1 MMALE
6 RIQPQGLAK
15 PGTYSH
21 VIRAGNTVYISGQTA
36 TDAQGNVV
44 GRGDITAQSV
54 QVFENLKAALASV
67 GGTFADVAS
76 ITVYIT
82 DARYRD
88 PMREVRTRYLG
99 DKLPTST
106 LLVVAGLADP
116 EYLLEISAIAVVG

>member
-1 MMALE
+1 MALE

-21 VIRAGNTVYISGQTA
+21 VIRAGNTVYIAGQTA

-116 EYLLEISAIAVVG
+116 EYLLEISATAVVG

>member
-1 MMALE
+1 MALE

-21 VIRAGNTVYISGQTA
+21 VIRAGNTVYIAGQTA

>member
-21 VIRAGNTVYISGQTA
+21 VIKAGNTVYIAGQTA

>member
-1 MMALE
+1 MALE
-6 RIQPQGLAK
+6 RIQPEGLAK

-21 VIRAGNTVYISGQTA
+21 VIRAGNTVYIAGQTA

-67 GGTFADVAS
+67 GGTFADLAS

-106 LLVVAGLADP
+106 LLVIAGLADP

>member
-1 MMALE
+1 MALE

-21 VIRAGNTVYISGQTA
+21 VIKAGNTVYIAGQTA

>member
-21 VIRAGNTVYISGQTA
+21 VIRAGNTVYIAGQTA

>member
-1 MMALE
+1 MALE

-21 VIRAGNTVYISGQTA
+21 VIKAGNTVYIAGQTA

-88 PMREVRTRYLG
+88 PMREVRTHYLG